1 MSPVR
6 NLSLLSPNRTST
18 AVDTKPVSS
27 SSILLSEDIMVGA
40 LLTLLASHFRTS
52 FPASLKS
59 NQMSSYLKSMD

>member
-40 LLTLLASHFRTS
+40 LLASHFRSS
-52 FPASLKS
+52 FPASLQS